1 MIVPA
6 DYRKCIALQ
15 TTDLYDE
22 TGDTWDSGVVYDTP
36 IRTAGTYTTGVIDSL
51 RLSTAQITLD
61 MDIVYLT
68 TSGGV
73 SVSYE
78 IKTSEDNIAWSSWQT
93 FAEGNYTFRYFQ
105 FRITWAGNGLNNLFI
120 YKLILDI
127 DVPEFTLRGR
137 ETIATASAGASF
149 IYSSPL

>member
-105 FRITWAGNGLNNLFI
+105 FRITWAEM
-120 YKLILDI
+120 D
-127 DVPEFTLRGR
+127 
-137 ETIATASAGASF
+137 
-149 IYSSPL
+149 